1 MQTRATRSSHR
12 LFSRW
17 ITGVSLCWLC
27 THLASAADFNVTS
40 PGSFY
45 AISGSQP
52 NPTLTLFRGEIYTFA
67 ITTASSHPFRI
78 NSPAGTTT
86 NNNISSGTITFRI
99 PTNAANYSYVCSIHG
114 FGGTILTVPRPA
126 VRITKMDVG
135 TNIVLRSTGTNNWIL
150 TPQFSTNLGSTN
162 WFALTVQ
169 SNRFLNG
176 TNETFCGR
184 PPGTNVF
191 IRVRAQRN

>member
-1 MQTRATRSSHR
+1 MKTSR
-12 LFSRW
+12 LSQFKTACRW
-17 ITGVSLCWLC
+17 LVFLCIV
-27 THLASAADFNVTS
+27 TPSAFAADFNVTS
-40 PGSFY
+40 PGSSY
-45 AISGSQP
+45 TINGGAN
-52 NPTLTLFRGEIYTFA
+52 NPVLTLFRGETYTFA
-67 ITTASSHPFRI
+67 ITTSLSHPFSI
-78 NSPAGTTT
+78 TSPPGTTT
-86 NNNISSGTITFRI
+86 NNNITSGTITFRV
-99 PTNAANYSYVCSIHG
+99 PTNAANYSYRCSIHG
-114 FGGTILTVPRPA
+114 FGNTIVTVPRPT
-126 VRITKMDVG
+126 VRIVKMDVG

-150 TPQFSTNLGSTN
+150 TPQFSTNLGGTN

>member
-1 MQTRATRSSHR
+1 MQ
-12 LFSRW
+12 
-17 ITGVSLCWLC
+17 
-27 THLASAADFNVTS
+27 LASAADFNVTS
-40 PGSFY
+40 PGYYFV
-45 AISGSQP
+45 INGSTP

-67 ITTASSHPFRI
+67 VTTSGIHPFRI

-86 NNNISSGTITFRI
+86 SNYTSSGTITFRV
-99 PTNAANYSYVCSIHG
+99 PTNNANYSYVCPPHG
-114 FGGTILTVPRPA
+114 FGGTILTIPRPT
-126 VRITKMDVG
+126 VRITKIDAG

-150 TPQFSTNLGSTN
+150 TPQFSTNLGGSN
-162 WFALTVQ
+162 WFDLTVQ

-184 PPGTNVF
+184 PPGTNIF

>member
-1 MQTRATRSSHR
+1 MSLQRRA
-12 LFSRW
+12 
-17 ITGVSLCWLC
+17 IVSLCWLC
-27 THLASAADFNVTS
+27 FGMQFAFAADFSVTS
-40 PGSFY
+40 PGSYY

-67 ITTASSHPFRI
+67 ITTGPTHPFRI

-86 NNNISSGTITFRI
+86 NNNISSGTITFRV

-114 FGGTILTVPRPA
+114 FGGTILTVPRPT

-169 SNRFLNG
+169 TNRFLNG